1 MYKKGDIVKLK
12 VIVPQGP
19 IASMRMDEDG
29 TIRCLVEWTGSDGQ
43 THSRWFKNDDLD
55 SAE

>member
-29 TIRCLVEWTGSDGQ
+29 TIWCLVE
-43 THSRWFKNDDLD
+43 
-55 SAE
+55 

>member
-29 TIRCLVEWTGSDGQ
+29 TVWCLVEWTGSDGQ

>member
-1 MYKKGDIVKLK
+1 MYKKGDVVKLK
-12 VIVPQGP
+12 AVVPQGP

-29 TIRCLVEWTGSDGQ
+29 TVWCLLDWTGDDGLV
-43 THSRWFKNDDLD
+43 HSRWFKADELE